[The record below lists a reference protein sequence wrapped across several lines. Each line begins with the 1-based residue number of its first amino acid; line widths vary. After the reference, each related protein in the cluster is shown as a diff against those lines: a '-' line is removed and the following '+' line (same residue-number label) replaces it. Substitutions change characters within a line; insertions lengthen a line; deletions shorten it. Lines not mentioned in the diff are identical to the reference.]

1 MNSRRD
7 GIDGIYT
14 PSVNKR
20 VTLPARAPRTPS
32 RRTPSAA
39 AAGEVERASERARAR
54 ERPAARD
61 TRRWIACARDRG
73 WCVRASS
80 RARREARPRCY
91 RREESLAPRPCL
103 IEHRPRRDLARA
115 PLLAKGSEARAR
127 RVRRRYARVGRRSEP
142 RAYRGNLSAAASPRA
157 RAEGPHAGPKVFQRS
172 SAPALALSG
181 ARDAPFVRIHGRDA
195 RRRRRRA

>member
-1 MNSRRD
+1 M
-7 GIDGIYT
+7 
-14 PSVNKR
+14 
-20 VTLPARAPRTPS
+20 
-32 RRTPSAA
+32 
-39 AAGEVERASERARAR
+39 
-54 ERPAARD
+54 
-61 TRRWIACARDRG
+61 
-73 WCVRASS
+73 RASS

-103 IEHRPRRDLARA
+103 IEHRPRRDRARA

-142 RAYRGNLSAAASPRA
+142 RAYRGNLSAAALPRA

-195 RRRRRRA
+195 RRRRRRTSGRQRLPFVISRRSVARAVTLCRSPAPALSPERERGGGAAVRACSDARPG